1 MYVAL
6 MIRTQIYLDERLQQ
20 ALRTRSAAEGRS
32 VAALIREAVA
42 HFLMPPTKGKASDP
56 FLAIAG
62 KHAGGPGDS
71 AERHDTYTYRRKRK

>member
-1 MYVAL
+1 M
-6 MIRTQIYLDERLQQ
+6 
-20 ALRTRSAAEGRS
+20 S
-32 VAALIREAVA
+32 VALIREAVA